1 LAKAAKPQAETEA
14 ATPATPGWFRNKP
27 AEPLPEA
34 KPANAVAALEA
45 EIKMLRA
52 DLKTNVD
59 EQRQLEQRHAKVPD
73 VLLGSRLR
81 LETMIESREKE
92 IVSRYGEQAE
102 ENYRQDR
109 GEWLDLCRQRCL
121 AVLALRRINKAIE
134 AKFASYRS
142 GGSAPRVPLYAGPRL
157 PWSFGLL
164 GTGRKTPGVTGLLAN
179 EYLREAVSE
188 KILNAKDLEADE

>member
-1 LAKAAKPQAETEA
+1 MAKAAKPQVEAET
-14 ATPATPGWFRNKP
+14 ATPGWFTRNKP
-27 AEPLPEA
+27 AEPLLDA

-52 DLKTNVD
+52 DLGTNID
-59 EQRQLEQRHAKVPD
+59 RQRELEQSRQKVPD
-73 VLLGSRLR
+73 ALLGSRVR
-81 LETMIESREKE
+81 LEQMVASREKE
-92 IVSRYGEQAE
+92 IVARHGEQCE

-134 AKFASYRS
+134 AKYASYRS

-188 KILNAKDLEADE
+188 KILNAKDLESDE